1 MRIIG
6 GQRRGLR
13 LAEIGA
19 GDASAHLRP
28 TSDRVREA
36 IFNLLMNGP
45 YGNPVERARV
55 LDLFAGTGALGL
67 EALSRGAARVAFVD
81 DGVVSRALL
90 RQNIEKMQAMGATDV
105 WRRDAT
111 RMGPNRGAGY
121 SLVFLDPPYG
131 KGLGEKAVASL
142 RAGDWLAPGALIVWE
157 ENSPPELPAWAE
169 LRDQRRYGDTL
180 VTIAGA
186 SE

>member
-6 GQRRGLR
+6 GARRGLK

-19 GDASAHLRP
+19 GDAAAHLRP

-45 YGNPVERARV
+45 RGNRVEGARV

-81 DGVVSRALL
+81 DGAAARALL
-90 RQNIEKMQAMGATDV
+90 RQNIERMQAMGATDV

-111 RMGPNRGAGY
+111 DMGPNRGPGY
-121 SLVFLDPPYG
+121 NLVFLDPPYG
-131 KGLGEKAVASL
+131 RGLGERALASL
-142 RAGDWLAPGALIVWE
+142 VAGQWLAPSALIVWE
-157 ENSPPELPAWAE
+157 EGLPPVPPEGFTL
-169 LRDQRRYGDTL
+169 LDRRRYGDTT
-180 VTIAGA
+180 VTLLEAPA
-186 SE
+186 